1 MKKIYKIIIIVILIV
16 MLAGVGVFFYVDS
29 MIKAPGGNREITFTV
44 ETNNTP
50 MTIFERL
57 EADGMIK
64 DHTIAYYYTRIF
76 LNPDF
81 KAGDYLIN
89 SDMPLSEIVSYLS
102 DDDNAL
108 LDTVTITFPEG
119 DWLKDYAE
127 KIAEVTDVTSEELLN
142 YWNDEAVIRGY
153 MEDYPF
159 LTEEIFNEGVRYYL
173 EGYLFP
179 DTYEFYRDTDVSEIT
194 ERFLDRTLEVY
205 NEHRASFEN
214 SDLSTHEIFT
224 LASIVQ
230 YEAGNKEDMELVA
243 SVFLNRLAIDMPLQS
258 SVTVCYAMDIDKEN
272 DSWTVCEY
280 NPDFDS
286 PYNTYMYNG
295 LTPGPILNPGE
306 DAIMAV
312 IEPVTSDYLY
322 FMADVCGDGTVYY
335 AVDYAEHQANV
346 ERYNTCY

>member
-1 MKKIYKIIIIVILIV
+1 MKKVYKIIIIIILLVVVILGGAF
-16 MLAGVGVFFYVDS
+16 LYVDS
-29 MIKAPGGNREITFTV
+29 MVKAPGTSEEITFTI

-57 EADGMIK
+57 EEEGMIK
-64 DHTIAYYYTRIF
+64 DHTIAYYYARIF
-76 LNPDF
+76 LDADF
-81 KAGDYLIN
+81 KAGDYIIN
-89 SDMPLSEIVSYLS
+89 SDMSLSEIVSYLS
-102 DDDNAL
+102 DTDNAL
-108 LDTVTITFPEG
+108 QDTVSITFPEG

-127 KIAEVTDVTSEELLN
+127 KISAVTNVESEELLA
-142 YWNDEAVIRGY
+142 YWNDEEVIRGY
-153 MEDYPF
+153 MDKYPF
-159 LTEEIFNEGVRYYL
+159 LTEEVFNEGVRYYL

-179 DTYEFYRDTDVSEIT
+179 DTYEFYRDTNVEEIT

-205 NEHRASFEN
+205 NEHIEAFED

-230 YEAGNKEDMELVA
+230 YEAGKKEDMQLVA
-243 SVFLNRLAIDMPLQS
+243 SVFLNRLAINMPLQS
-258 SVTVCYAMDIDKEN
+258 SVTVCYAMDIDKES

-306 DAIMAV
+306 DAILAV
-312 IEPVTSDYLY
+312 IEPVESDYLY

-335 AVDYAEHQANV
+335 ATDYAEHQANID
-346 ERYNTCY
+346 RYNTCY